1 MRGPAASGT
10 ELVGAARGGGPGT
23 QPQPVSTQLPGS
35 VDSGSGGQL
44 RSMGGGMAMVWPT
57 SRFGRWAVGT
67 AAASAA
73 GLVLGTVVPER
84 VGWSRIGLAGASA
97 GLALGLAG
105 GILAVIA
112 IVFRGDRVIGVVAAF
127 VPFAGSVYLIRRSL
141 AGQVA

>member
-1 MRGPAASGT
+1 
-10 ELVGAARGGGPGT
+10 
-23 QPQPVSTQLPGS
+23 
-35 VDSGSGGQL
+35 
-44 RSMGGGMAMVWPT
+44 MAIVWPT

-67 AAASAA
+67 AAASAG
-73 GLVLGTVVPER
+73 GLLLGTFVPER
-84 VGWSRIGLAGASA
+84 VGWSRIGMAGASA

-112 IVFRGDRVIGVVAAF
+112 IVFRGDRVITVVAAF